1 VIIYDAYNC
10 PVYRVSDDAA
20 IFPNDNV
27 AAVVEVKA
35 RLDKARLFEA
45 SENIAA
51 VKSLAKSETPK
62 WAEPRKSEPLPR
74 IQTVGCVFA
83 FESSLTMATLRSH
96 YIEEV
101 RSKGGLGHHTDLIL
115 VLDRGILTTAIKPP
129 GDEWGAAFLDT
140 LHGSKADEGLLVGA
154 AVHEMGENSLDAFL
168 RYLLLP
174 LMHFRPVVPHPG
186 FDWNPPHLGDGTVQ
200 IIGRLKRR
208 TDPQRCAKRQ
218 KKSMSRG

>member
-1 VIIYDAYNC
+1 
-10 PVYRVSDDAA
+10 
-20 IFPNDNV
+20 
-27 AAVVEVKA
+27 
-35 RLDKARLFEA
+35 
-45 SENIAA
+45 
-51 VKSLAKSETPK
+51 
-62 WAEPRKSEPLPR
+62 
-74 IQTVGCVFA
+74 
-83 FESSLTMATLRSH
+83 MATLRSH

-186 FDWNPPHLGDGTVQ
+186 FDWNPPHCGDRPPGGLHCRGNNELNAAGEYLDCNQARVSLGALLEGV
-200 IIGRLKRR
+200 L
-208 TDPQRCAKRQ
+208 
-218 KKSMSRG
+218 